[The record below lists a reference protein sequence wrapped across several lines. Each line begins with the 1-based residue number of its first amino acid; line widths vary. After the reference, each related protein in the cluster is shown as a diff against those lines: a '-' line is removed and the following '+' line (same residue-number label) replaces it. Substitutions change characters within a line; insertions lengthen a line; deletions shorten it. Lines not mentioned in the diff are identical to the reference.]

1 MSTTVDGAKHFED
14 FEEGESITTATRTV
28 TEADLVNFCSLT
40 GDWNQ
45 LHSSEP
51 FARDSH
57 MGQRV
62 FAAPQL
68 FSYAIGLVGRT
79 NIFEGTVKAILS
91 FDDFTFHIPVHP
103 GDTIHV
109 VATVA
114 ETADSDE
121 RFDDDAG
128 RITMTYDIRNT
139 NGDTVGVGDVRL
151 LVLKRTEE
159 R

>member
-1 MSTTVDGAKHFED
+1 MAARGSKFFED
-14 FEEGESITTATRTV
+14 FEEGESNTTATRTM

-45 LHSSEP
+45 LHSSQP

-57 MGQRV
+57 MGGRV

-79 NIFEGTVKAILS
+79 NIFEGTVKAILG
-91 FDDFTFHIPVHP
+91 FDDFTFHVPVHP

-109 VATVA
+109 VATVKKK
-114 ETADSDE
+114 TKSGE
-121 RFDDDAG
+121 RFGDDAG
-128 RITMTYDIRNT
+128 VLTMTYDIRNA
-139 NGDTVGVGDVRL
+139 DDETVGVGDLRL
-151 LVLKRTEE
+151 LIFKR
-159 R
+159 